1 MTNELLNEW
10 KKEKIVEDGDIVL
23 AGVSGGAD
31 SVCLLLML
39 EQLQK
44 KTDFLLEAV
53 HVEHGIRGEESRKDA
68 AFVKTL
74 CQDHGI
80 RCHIF
85 SVEVPLFAEKH
96 GLGLEE
102 AARILRYDCYKKA
115 AESVK
120 KEFPEKHIMRRI
132 TQKRFCFRWCAEA
145 DWMGCV
151 A

>member
-1 MTNELLNEW
+1 M
-10 KKEKIVEDGDIVL
+10 
-23 AGVSGGAD
+23 
-31 SVCLLLML
+31 
-39 EQLQK
+39 
-44 KTDFLLEAV
+44 
-53 HVEHGIRGEESRKDA
+53 EHGIRGEESRKDA

-120 KEFPEKHIMRRI
+120 KEFPEKKIRLALAHH
-132 TQKRFCFRWCAEA
+132 AE
-145 DWMGCV
+145 G
-151 A
+151 